1 MFSHLIITFYVR
13 FVFLRCISICMY
25 VNIKRSTRLV
35 TIFLKNSGDLIL
47 DILFLIF
54 LPYILLSLLYF
65 KNRHWEIEYKTN
77 YKNDIS
83 FQLEIKTSRIII
95 LVNEVISHYSFMNQ
109 NDWSFQSTIHVQ
121 YSSVIKNMSI
131 FFKFSNECVCLKGN
145 FIPI

>member
-1 MFSHLIITFYVR
+1 
-13 FVFLRCISICMY
+13 MY
-25 VNIKRSTRLV
+25 VCQYKTFNSTGNN
-35 TIFLKNSGDLIL
+35 FLEKFRRFNTRHF
-47 DILFLIF
+47 FLIF
-54 LPYILLSLLYF
+54 LLYILLSLLYF

-95 LVNEVISHYSFMNQ
+95 LVNEVISRYSFMNQ

-131 FFKFSNECVCLKGN
+131 FFKFSNECVCLKEN